1 MNVASAPWTH
11 DSALDFLIRRIDYE
25 RSLTVPYGEEAFR
38 LDRMRDLLRRLG
50 DPQRR
55 LSLIHVAGTKGKG
68 STSAMIAAVLS
79 ASGRRTGLF
88 SSPHLERI
96 EERFRIDGQCC
107 GAEAFAALVARLVPI
122 VAEMDALAQ
131 SQGICEMGPTY
142 FELTT
147 ALALL
152 WFHEQAV
159 DAAVLEVGLGGR
171 LDSTNVITPLVSV
184 ITSISF
190 DHTRQLGNTL
200 AAIAGEKA
208 GIIKTGVPVISGVR
222 LDEPRQVIERVAR
235 EHGSTLRQ
243 IGVDFDCTYTPPRD
257 VTHRSTNGE
266 MTFREPQGTFEQL
279 DHVELALLGRHQAA
293 NAAVALAALNEL
305 SRQGWQLSAEAI
317 RRGLQQVCWPA
328 RVECVQTAPTVVLD
342 AAHNVASIEALL
354 ETLDT
359 CFAPSP
365 RLLVFATTREKDIAG
380 MLSRLLDHFETVVL
394 TRYLNNPRGVPV
406 AEVFAIA
413 EQLLGADAATRRCL
427 IADTPADAWELLRR
441 RVTPEH
447 LVCVAGSFF
456 IAAEMRPLLRF

>member
-11 DSALDFLIRRIDYE
+11 DSALEFLIRRIDYE
-25 RSLTVPYGEEAFR
+25 RSLTVPYGEGVFR
-38 LDRMRDLLRRLG
+38 LDRMRELLRRLG
-50 DPQRR
+50 DPQQR

-68 STSAMIAAVLS
+68 STSAMIAAALS
-79 ASGRRTGLF
+79 ATGRRAGLF

-107 GAEAFAALVARLVPI
+107 DAETFAALVARLVPI

-131 SQGICEMGPTY
+131 TQGICEMGPTY

-152 WFHEQAV
+152 WFDEQAV

-171 LDSTNVITPLVSV
+171 LDSTNVVTPLVSV

-208 GIIKTGVPVISGVR
+208 GIVKPLVPVVCGVR

-235 EHGSTLRQ
+235 EYGSPLRQ
-243 IGVDFDCTYTPPRD
+243 VGVDFDFSYTPPRD
-257 VTHRSTNGE
+257 VTHRTSRGE
-266 MTFREPQGTFEQL
+266 MSFREPAGTIAQL

-293 NAAVALAALNEL
+293 NAAVALATLNEL
-305 SRQGWQLSAEAI
+305 SRQGWQLNADAI
-317 RRGLQQVCWPA
+317 RRGLQQVRWPA
-328 RVECVQTAPTVVLD
+328 RVECVHAAPTVVLD
-342 AAHNVASIEALL
+342 AAHNVASVEALL
-354 ETLDT
+354 ETLDN

-365 RLLVFATTREKDIAG
+365 RLLVFATTREKDIPG
-380 MLSRLLDHFETVVL
+380 MLSRLLERFETIVL
-394 TRYLNNPRGVPV
+394 TRYLNNPRGVPP

-413 EQLLGADAATRRCL
+413 EQLLGTDAAARRCL
-427 IADTPADAWELLRR
+427 IADTPSDAWELIRR